1 MMNAIPNAPRVFRY
15 RWLLYELVLRDL
27 VLRYRGSI
35 LGFAW
40 TLLNPVLFMAV
51 YTMVF
56 SVILKSSIPHY
67 PLFLLSG
74 LIPWLWFSGA
84 VTQSST
90 AILGGSTYIG
100 KTLMPAE
107 LLVLVPVLSN
117 GINFLITILLLLPVS
132 VAFGANVTWGLLF
145 LPALVA
151 IELCMTLGL
160 SLLLATATVFYRD
173 LQQIITYVFT
183 AVFFL
188 SPIFYTKENVPA
200 NLRFLVT
207 YNPLASLISAF
218 HSGFYKGVPPNLA
231 DLIPAATFAA
241 CVLAIG
247 LLYFNS
253 MRDTFGEHV

>member
-1 MMNAIPNAPRVFRY
+1 MMNTIPNVPRVFRY
-15 RWLLYELVLRDL
+15 RWLLYELVMRDL
-27 VLRYRGSI
+27 VLRYRGSL

-40 TLLNPVLFMAV
+40 TLLNPILFMAV

-100 KTLMPAE
+100 KTLMPSE
-107 LLVLVPVLSN
+107 LLVLVPVVSN
-117 GINFLITILLLLPVS
+117 GVNFLITILLLLPVS
-132 VAFGANVTWGLLF
+132 IVFGTNIMWGLLF
-145 LPALVA
+145 LPALA
-151 IELCMTLGL
+151 LIELCMTLGL
-160 SLLLATATVFYRD
+160 ALMLATATVFYRD

-183 AVFFL
+183 AMFFL
-188 SPIFYTKENVPA
+188 SPIFYTKENVPE

-207 YNPLASLISAF
+207 YNPLASLVSAF
-218 HSGFYKGVPPNLA
+218 HDTFYKGVAPNFA
-231 DLIPAATFAA
+231 DIVPAATFSL

-247 LLYFNS
+247 LAYFNS